1 MTPAPKWF
9 KPVAIVALIWN
20 LLGCAVYLMQ
30 VTMSAEKLAAL
41 PAEQQ
46 AMYNNF
52 PTWGVMGMAFAVWCG
67 ALGSL
72 ALVMGKKWAAPLLG
86 ASLGGV
92 IVQDMALNQ
101 MGALE
106 SGIVMQALVLVI
118 AVALF
123 VLGRRARKEGWIS

>member
-30 VTMSAEKLAAL
+30 VTMSPEKLATL

-52 PTWGVMGMAFAVWCG
+52 PTWGVMGMAFGVWCG

-106 SGIVMQALVLVI
+106 SGIVMQGLVLVI
-118 AVALF
+118 AIALF
-123 VLGRRARKEGWIS
+123 VLGRRAKKEGWIS